1 MPLSEVR
8 LVNIKLIKLSE
19 LQLITESGAE
29 GRKKLSQL
37 FSNDQDRLISSLTRQ
52 SVI

>member
-19 LQLITESGAE
+19 LQLITESGAD

-37 FSNDQDRLISSLTRQ
+37 FSKDQDRLISSLTRQ
-52 SVI
+52 PVI